1 MRISTRARYG
11 LRLMLDLAL
20 KHGKGPIFLKEV
32 SRSQEI
38 SEKYLGQIIMPLK
51 AAGLVKSY
59 RGAHGGYTLQR
70 DPDKIT
76 LREIVTTLEGDL
88 NLVECVG
95 DPSSCERFAKCVT
108 QQVWCDVARAVS
120 GTLEATTLADLV
132 QRHHQ
137 RGESLASYAI

>member
-70 DPDKIT
+70 DPEKIT
-76 LREIVTTLEGDL
+76 VREIVATLEGDL
-88 NLVECVG
+88 KLVECVAN
-95 DPSSCERFAKCVT
+95 PSSCKRYSICVT
-108 QQVWCDVARAVS
+108 QQVWCQVAKAVS
-120 GTLEATTLADLV
+120 ETLEAITLAQLA

-137 RGESLASYAI
+137 RSESTASYAI

>member
-70 DPDKIT
+70 DPESIT
-76 LREIVTTLEGDL
+76 VREIVATLEGDL
-88 NLVECVG
+88 NLVECVTT
-95 DPSSCERFAKCVT
+95 PTSCKRFSVCVT
-108 QQVWCDVARAVS
+108 QQVWSSVARAVS
-120 GTLEATTLADLV
+120 ETLEGITLAELA

-137 RGESLASYAI
+137 RSENTASYTI